1 MQQPNN
7 KRTYVVEG
15 GINFFEELL
24 KPVTKTEDTE
34 DKEDNNDKNTL
45 CLITDNPLTEHY
57 VELECNHRFNYLPL
71 YAEVK
76 YQKLNKHCLEVS
88 RLTAN
93 EIKCPYCR
101 KIQRSL
107 LPYYESLDQVA
118 PKIYGVNSITP
129 PPPVAKTVI
138 KKPAPATCKQILK
151 SGVNKGAPCSGRVS
165 KNGLCIR
172 HCKMMEKVVEVN
184 PILEAISASF

>member
-7 KRTYVVEG
+7 KCTYVVEG

-24 KPVTKTEDTE
+24 KPVPKTGVEE
-34 DKEDNNDKNTL
+34 NNDITKSV
-45 CLITDNPLTEHY
+45 CLITDAPLTEHY
-57 VELECNHRFNYLPL
+57 VELECKHRFNYLPL

-88 RLTAN
+88 RLSAH

-107 LPYYESLDQVA
+107 LPYIESLDQVA
-118 PKIYGVNSITP
+118 PKIYGVNSVVP
-129 PPPVAKTVI
+129 PTLLTKTVI
-138 KKPAPATCKQILK
+138 KKPTPVTCKQILK
-151 SGVNKGAPCSGRVS
+151 SGINKGAPCSARVS
-165 KNGLCIR
+165 KNGLCAR
-172 HCKMMEKVVEVN
+172 HCKMLEKVIEVN
-184 PILEAISASF
+184 PVLEAISASF

>member
-7 KRTYVVEG
+7 KCEYVVEG

-24 KPVTKTEDTE
+24 KTEDPVV
-34 DKEDNNDKNTL
+34 NNDKNAL
-45 CLITDNPLTEHY
+45 CLITDAPLSEFY
-57 VELECNHRFNYLPL
+57 VELACKHTFNYLPL

-88 RLTAN
+88 RLNVN

-101 KIQRSL
+101 KIQQTL

-118 PKIYGVNSITP
+118 PKIYGVNSYVPNPVIT
-129 PPPVAKTVI
+129 KTVI
-138 KKPAPATCKQILK
+138 KKPVPATCKQILK
-151 SGVNKGAPCSGRVS
+151 SGINKGAPCSGRVS

-172 HCKMMEKVVEVN
+172 HAKMMEKVVEVN
-184 PILEAISASF
+184 PVLEAISASF